1 MYLSQDESIALTNDA
16 TTPFSFQTCARS
28 SRCRLT
34 LSPWSWEARSSSGAT
49 RRRASQSQGWAILKL
64 VSPFSFGSPCSS
76 ILLWFIL
83 SLCNTDGTQPPADWM
98 LSVICN
104 LSALLWQ
111 ICSFIFCPD
120 RQSSHKKEAFRWWI
134 MSMSIIFTDLLGARR
149 CGGAAGERPK
159 LFAGLGR
166 SPHNCTGMMNKI
178 LSRAKLSWR
187 GYMRLVPSDKATNL
201 TILSQ

>member
-1 MYLSQDESIALTNDA
+1 MFTSRITIAFTYD
-16 TTPFSFQTCARS
+16 TIFSFSFQTCAKS

-120 RQSSHKKEAFRWWI
+120 RQSSHKKEAFRWWVYHNNEHHLFR
-134 MSMSIIFTDLLGARR
+134 STGCETAWRCSRR
-149 CGGAAGERPK
+149 GTQTFCRP
-159 LFAGLGR
+159 R
-166 SPHNCTGMMNKI
+166 TVTS
-178 LSRAKLSWR
+178 
-187 GYMRLVPSDKATNL
+187 
-201 TILSQ
+201 